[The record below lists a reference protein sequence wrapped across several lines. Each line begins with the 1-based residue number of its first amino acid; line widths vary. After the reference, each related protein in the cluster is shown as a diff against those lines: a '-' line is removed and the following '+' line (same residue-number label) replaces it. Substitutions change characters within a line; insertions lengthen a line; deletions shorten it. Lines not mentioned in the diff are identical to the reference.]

1 MWIWELLQTRG
12 ALKAILEDLH
22 QDDHFALILFDS
34 NVVTWRNSLTK
45 ATKENVTQAIAYVKK
60 LKDKGG

>member
-1 MWIWELLQTRG
+1 MWIWELLQTRD

-22 QDDHFALILFDS
+22 QEDHFALILFDS
-34 NVVTWRNSLTK
+34 NIVTWRDSLTK
-45 ATKENVTQAIAYVKK
+45 ATKENVTKAIAYVTK